1 MVSTATLPRPEANR
15 ANGSQSWRRRSHP
28 ESREN
33 KLEGLQVVKREIFFL
48 SFQSLRIGIARSPS
62 NTRQTVHVRVPFAS
76 IQAVKVFLES
86 QGIAYSI
93 MIEDV
98 QVSVQRTALQRGLLA
113 LLMLCQERDLWVSH
127 SSSVSVNSYARWRG
141 GTSPVPFCILCK
153 WKETNL

>member
-1 MVSTATLPRPEANR
+1 MYSYQFLPE
-15 ANGSQSWRRRSHP
+15 RSRHYL
-28 ESREN
+28 S
-33 KLEGLQVVKREIFFL
+33 LALY
-48 SFQSLRIGIARSPS
+48 SFQLDFWKSP
-62 NTRQTVHVRVPFAS
+62 TIPRQTVHVRVPFAS

-127 SSSVSVNSYARWRG
+127 SGFHTRLQSV
-141 GTSPVPFCILCK
+141 
-153 WKETNL
+153 